1 MSPVGTTGAAR
12 NEGNI
17 LTTTTNSGIF
27 GTITKSALAL
37 ALVGAVTVGL
47 GANGASASNG
57 STKSSDRSHEAHD
70 ENEKDHDGIGHGDD
84 EDHVGRGRGH
94 DSHGNGHGY
103 GHGDGCD
110 DHDETG
116 DDVVAPTTT
125 APAPTASAP
134 TSPDSSIPP
143 STPAASGSEELPI
156 DQPHSQQPDTA
167 VSLETT
173 VPAVQPSSLVDNVN
187 VPTDVVVTDPVTI
200 PAVETSFAAP
210 TEGETAVQPSNEPGT
225 DRSADNLPMTG
236 SSLVLIGLAAVLAAG
251 GFVVLV
257 ARRRRDEVVA

>member
-1 MSPVGTTGAAR
+1 M
-12 NEGNI
+12 
-17 LTTTTNSGIF
+17 TTTTNFGIF

-47 GANGASASNG
+47 GATGASASNG

-125 APAPTASAP
+125 APAPTAPAP
-134 TSPDSSIPP
+134 TAPDSSIPP
-143 STPAASGSEELPI
+143 STPASSGSEELPI
-156 DQPHSQQPDTA
+156 DQPRSQQPDTA

-173 VPAVQPSSLVDNVN
+173 VPAVQPASLVDGVN
-187 VPTDVVVTDPVTI
+187 APAGNAAGELSATPVIT
-200 PAVETSFAAP
+200 PATERAPELDTS
-210 TEGETAVQPSNEPGT
+210 EPGSGQPNSSQPGSVVPATT
-225 DRSADNLPMTG
+225 DSGTNASTGRLPMTG
-236 SSLVLIGLAAVLAAG
+236 SSLVLIGLATAVAAVG
-251 GFVVLV
+251 LVVLV
-257 ARRRRDEVVA
+257 ARRRRERVAA

>member
-1 MSPVGTTGAAR
+1 M
-12 NEGNI
+12 
-17 LTTTTNSGIF
+17 TTTTNSGIF

-47 GANGASASNG
+47 GATGASASNG

-125 APAPTASAP
+125 APAPTA
-134 TSPDSSIPP
+134 PDSSIPP
-143 STPAASGSEELPI
+143 SIPAASGSEELPI
-156 DQPHSQQPDTA
+156 DQPRSQQPDTA
-167 VSLETT
+167 VTLETT
-173 VPAVQPSSLVDNVN
+173 VPAVQPASLVDGVN
-187 VPTDVVVTDPVTI
+187 APAGNAAGELSATPVITPATERAPEPNTSQPGSVAPATTD
-200 PAVETSFAAP
+200 F
-210 TEGETAVQPSNEPGT
+210 GT
-225 DRSADNLPMTG
+225 NASTGRLPMTG
-236 SSLVLIGLAAVLAAG
+236 SSLVLIGLATAVAAG
-251 GFVVLV
+251 GLVVLV
-257 ARRRRDEVVA
+257 ARRRRERVAA

>member
-1 MSPVGTTGAAR
+1 M
-12 NEGNI
+12 
-17 LTTTTNSGIF
+17 TTTTNSGIF

-47 GANGASASNG
+47 GATGASASNG

-125 APAPTASAP
+125 APAPTA
-134 TSPDSSIPP
+134 PDSSIPP

-156 DQPHSQQPDTA
+156 DQPRSQQPDTA
-167 VSLETT
+167 VTLETT
-173 VPAVQPSSLVDNVN
+173 VPAVQPASLVDGVN
-187 VPTDVVVTDPVTI
+187 APAGNAAGELSATPVITPATERAPEPNTSQPGSVAPATTD
-200 PAVETSFAAP
+200 F
-210 TEGETAVQPSNEPGT
+210 GT
-225 DRSADNLPMTG
+225 NASTGRLPMTG
-236 SSLVLIGLAAVLAAG
+236 SSLVLIGLATAVAAG
-251 GFVVLV
+251 GLVVLV
-257 ARRRRDEVVA
+257 ARRRRERVAA